1 MANDV
6 TLLFINERQIPTFKE
21 VMYGE
26 PNVLT
31 KRIWLLFVISGL
43 FVFLNLAYAQQKQRG
58 QTSYTKV
65 NITESFP
72 SIMARMTV
80 ACAAR
85 KAGSGDIP
93 AHPVAGA

>member
-1 MANDV
+1 MK
-6 TLLFINERQIPTFKE
+6 RPIPTFKE
-21 VMYGE
+21 VAYGE

-43 FVFLNLAYAQQKQRG
+43 FVFMNLAYAQQKQRADEL
-58 QTSYTKV
+58 Y
-65 NITESFP
+65 ESGHNRIIP
-72 SIMARMTV
+72 VDHGANDSG
-80 ACAAR
+80 CAAE